1 MEYPKL
7 EKTHKDHWV
16 HLLAPHR
23 TSQNTN
29 PMSES
34 IVQAFPELWQAQCHD
49 RFPGEAVFVPVFLGK
64 ILRRAAQLHWSTPW
78 LELWCFRVVEGTAS
92 PPPPGVLEE
101 HLYLLSL
108 LEYLFLHTGMLI
120 FHLECRD
127 NDRGSA
133 RVLVRLHASLP
144 IPRGL
149 WLPGQ
154 LPHALRPVPLHSILG
169 CSAFPQSSQGGS
181 VQWALGTEGSSSLSG
196 LVCVKQQ
203 VSEQEIH
210 GREMADPDLCPCALF
225 TSIFP
230 LVCLSDK
237 QEEREGGNCAAQLQ
251 AQRWC

>member
-1 MEYPKL
+1 MVHCLLLGTLTTAYSV
-7 EKTHKDHWV
+7 WV
-16 HLLAPHR
+16 LVL
-23 TSQNTN
+23 
-29 PMSES
+29 
-34 IVQAFPELWQAQCHD
+34 
-49 RFPGEAVFVPVFLGK
+49 
-64 ILRRAAQLHWSTPW
+64 AAQDSGLSLWLTVEYHTPLVFIEPFLSQCSWAGLGGW
-78 LELWCFRVVEGTAS
+78 LSVCV
-92 PPPPGVLEE
+92 
-101 HLYLLSL
+101 SL

-181 VQWALGTEGSSSLSG
+181 VQWALGTEGSSSLSE